1 MKVTPDDYGRRCQ
14 FDHFCKL
21 VLYHEAV
28 DYFRERKRQRGW
40 ETSFETLPLSELDT
54 LCTIDQYPSDSFIFP
69 AYGCELQ
76 ISDGLVAAA
85 FASLPQPG
93 QSILILHCVLE
104 LTDGEIGAVVG
115 MSRSGGHVAACVRR
129 LFLCFVLPVSF
140 PLALGLLTASHPF
153 GAGRAVFGPVRL
165 RLERGPTLAAAFHF
179 IPVFDDFG
187 VQGSVQ
193 WEDGCLKPPAQQRIG
208 NALYANTF
216 LAIVQ

>member
-93 QSILILHCVLE
+93 QSILILHCVHSFPGFTRKMPSTFCL
-104 LTDGEIGAVVG
+104 IMPYSYIRFFASPYCSY
-115 MSRSGGHVAACVRR
+115 SRSFSSASR
-129 LFLCFVLPVSF
+129 LYSAFRAYRSGSF
-140 PLALGLLTASHPF
+140 FTPCSF
-153 GAGRAVFGPVRL
+153 RAF
-165 RLERGPTLAAAFHF
+165 AAA
-179 IPVFDDFG
+179 
-187 VQGSVQ
+187 S
-193 WEDGCLKPPAQQRIG
+193 
-208 NALYANTF
+208 
-216 LAIVQ
+216 

>member
-104 LTDGEIGAVVG
+104 LTDGG
-115 MSRSGGHVAACVRR
+115 RDRRGGGNVPQRRPAAQ
-129 LFLCFVLPVSF
+129 
-140 PLALGLLTASHPF
+140 
-153 GAGRAVFGPVRL
+153 
-165 RLERGPTLAAAFHF
+165 
-179 IPVFDDFG
+179 D
-187 VQGSVQ
+187 
-193 WEDGCLKPPAQQRIG
+193 
-208 NALYANTF
+208 
-216 LAIVQ
+216 

>member
-54 LCTIDQYPSDSFIFP
+54 LCTIDPYPSDSFI
-69 AYGCELQ
+69 
-76 ISDGLVAAA
+76 
-85 FASLPQPG
+85 
-93 QSILILHCVLE
+93 
-104 LTDGEIGAVVG
+104 
-115 MSRSGGHVAACVRR
+115 
-129 LFLCFVLPVSF
+129 
-140 PLALGLLTASHPF
+140 
-153 GAGRAVFGPVRL
+153 FGPVRL
-165 RLERGPTLAAAFHF
+165 RLERSPTLAAAFHF

-187 VQGSVQ
+187 VQGNVQ

>member
-93 QSILILHCVLE
+93 QSILILHLAALYESLLE
-104 LTDGEIGAVVG
+104 LSSRVEGGLSNRTGYDVLHLDTNKSSALARLYMLELNNLIYGSINLNCQTVSEI
-115 MSRSGGHVAACVRR
+115 SC
-129 LFLCFVLPVSF
+129 
-140 PLALGLLTASHPF
+140 
-153 GAGRAVFGPVRL
+153 
-165 RLERGPTLAAAFHF
+165 
-179 IPVFDDFG
+179 
-187 VQGSVQ
+187 
-193 WEDGCLKPPAQQRIG
+193 
-208 NALYANTF
+208 
-216 LAIVQ
+216 

>member
-93 QSILILHCVLE
+93 QSILIALVLIPAKCVNSVL
-104 LTDGEIGAVVG
+104 L
-115 MSRSGGHVAACVRR
+115 R
-129 LFLCFVLPVSF
+129 FLSIISF
-140 PLALGLLTASHPF
+140 QS
-153 GAGRAVFGPVRL
+153 
-165 RLERGPTLAAAFHF
+165 
-179 IPVFDDFG
+179 
-187 VQGSVQ
+187 
-193 WEDGCLKPPAQQRIG
+193 
-208 NALYANTF
+208 F
-216 LAIVQ
+216 LMPSTM

>member
-21 VLYHEAV
+21 VLYHEGV

-93 QSILILHCVLE
+93 QSILI
-104 LTDGEIGAVVG
+104 
-115 MSRSGGHVAACVRR
+115 AARR
-129 LFLCFVLPVSF
+129 
-140 PLALGLLTASHPF
+140 
-153 GAGRAVFGPVRL
+153 
-165 RLERGPTLAAAFHF
+165 TL
-179 IPVFDDFG
+179 
-187 VQGSVQ
+187 
-193 WEDGCLKPPAQQRIG
+193 
-208 NALYANTF
+208 
-216 LAIVQ
+216 

>member
-1 MKVTPDDYGRRCQ
+1 MKVNPDDYGRRCQ

-85 FASLPQPG
+85 FAPCS
-93 QSILILHCVLE
+93 
-104 LTDGEIGAVVG
+104 D
-115 MSRSGGHVAACVRR
+115 RGGPRR
-129 LFLCFVLPVSF
+129 
-140 PLALGLLTASHPF
+140 
-153 GAGRAVFGPVRL
+153 
-165 RLERGPTLAAAFHF
+165 
-179 IPVFDDFG
+179 
-187 VQGSVQ
+187 
-193 WEDGCLKPPAQQRIG
+193 
-208 NALYANTF
+208 
-216 LAIVQ
+216 

>member
-115 MSRSGGHVAACVRR
+115 MSRSAVQRHRTKTLETISRTSHFRQELQNAKQASADQGSLCPLTVIEAAR
-129 LFLCFVLPVSF
+129 
-140 PLALGLLTASHPF
+140 AGD
-153 GAGRAVFGPVRL
+153 AGRGTGLAVDYNGYINKLLYP
-165 RLERGPTLAAAFHF
+165 
-179 IPVFDDFG
+179 D
-187 VQGSVQ
+187 
-193 WEDGCLKPPAQQRIG
+193 
-208 NALYANTF
+208 AL
-216 LAIVQ
+216 

>member
-28 DYFRERKRQRGW
+28 DYFREQYMERKRQRGW

-93 QSILILHCVLE
+93 QSILIALVLIPAKCVNSVL
-104 LTDGEIGAVVG
+104 L
-115 MSRSGGHVAACVRR
+115 R
-129 LFLCFVLPVSF
+129 FLSIISF
-140 PLALGLLTASHPF
+140 QS
-153 GAGRAVFGPVRL
+153 
-165 RLERGPTLAAAFHF
+165 
-179 IPVFDDFG
+179 
-187 VQGSVQ
+187 
-193 WEDGCLKPPAQQRIG
+193 
-208 NALYANTF
+208 F
-216 LAIVQ
+216 L